1 MRQPAGPLQ
10 DRVPPEAT
18 RADRDRTQGLRPA
31 RRLAQAIPESGTRTC
46 MAVSELSGRL
56 PRTCLNSCWPPCVQ
70 QANDWCIA
78 QKRRSMPRI
87 AVDPSLALTNVH
99 HEIVRDEGTAI
110 SERSPAT
117 TSRMRAEKARPAVRS
132 IRPTGP
138 SGKLSLFRP
147 PTQPLESALHVQSRL
162 QGGRA

>member
-1 MRQPAGPLQ
+1 MRRRAGGLE
-10 DRVPPEAT
+10 DRAT
-18 RADRDRTQGLRPA
+18 RGARRADGHRSQGLRSAPSSA
-31 RRLAQAIPESGTRTC
+31 RAIPELGTETS
-46 MAVSELSGRL
+46 MAVSAPTGQL
-56 PRTCLNSCWPPCVQ
+56 PRTCLNSCWLQCVQ
-70 QANDWCIA
+70 QANDWFIP

-110 SERSPAT
+110 SGRSPAT
-117 TSRMRAEKARPAVRS
+117 TSRMRFEKARPAVRS

-138 SGKLSLFRP
+138 SGKLSLFCP
-147 PTQPLESALHVQSRL
+147 PTQLPESALHVQSRL

>member
-1 MRQPAGPLQ
+1 MSQPAGGLE
-10 DRVPPEAT
+10 DRAT
-18 RADRDRTQGLRPA
+18 RDATLGDGYRSQGLRLA
-31 RRLAQAIPESGTRTC
+31 RMLARAIPESGTRTC
-46 MAVSELSGRL
+46 MALSDPTGRL

-70 QANDWCIA
+70 QANDWFIP

-110 SERSPAT
+110 SGRSPAT

-147 PTQPLESALHVQSRL
+147 PTRLLECPLHVQSRL

>member
-1 MRQPAGPLQ
+1 MRQTAGGVE
-10 DRVPPEAT
+10 DRPTRDAT
-18 RADRDRTQGLRPA
+18 CAERDRTQRLRPA
-31 RRLAQAIPESGTRTC
+31 RRLARGIPESGTRPC
-46 MAVSELSGRL
+46 MAVWKSTGRL
-56 PRTCLNSCWPPCVQ
+56 PRTCLNSCWPQCVQ
-70 QANDWCIA
+70 QANDWFIP

-110 SERSPAT
+110 SGRSPAT
-117 TSRMRAEKARPAVRS
+117 TSRMRAEKAWPAVRS

-147 PTQPLESALHVQSRL
+147 PTQLLESGLHVPSRL